1 MKHPWIT
8 LAFILL
14 FQSDNFISI
23 DEHRINW
30 FNSLVEGTFFEG
42 ENTRIIKKKEN
53 GNVTIQSFGAEY
65 ITIWEYDKT
74 GRMISIGCGRTIRE
88 FIPIP
93 KEGVIEQ

>member
-1 MKHPWIT
+1 MKHHWII
-8 LAFILL
+8 LALILL

-23 DEHRINW
+23 DKQRINW
-30 FNSLVEGTFFEG
+30 FNSLVEGTFIDG
-42 ENTRIIKKKEN
+42 ENSKIIKKQDN
-53 GNVTIQSFGAEY
+53 GNVTIQLLEPEY

-74 GRMISIGCGRTIRE
+74 GRMISIGCGRTVRE

>member
-1 MKHPWIT
+1 MKHHWII
-8 LAFILL
+8 LALILL

-23 DEHRINW
+23 DKQRINW
-30 FNSLVEGTFFEG
+30 FNSLVEGTFIDG
-42 ENTRIIKKKEN
+42 ENSKIIKKQDN
-53 GNVTIQSFGAEY
+53 GNVTIQLLEPEY